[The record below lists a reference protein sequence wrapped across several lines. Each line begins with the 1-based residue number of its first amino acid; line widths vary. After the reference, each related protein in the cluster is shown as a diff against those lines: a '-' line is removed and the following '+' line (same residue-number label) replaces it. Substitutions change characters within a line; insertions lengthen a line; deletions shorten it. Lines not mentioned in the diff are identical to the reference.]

1 MARLDPR
8 DIELIADAVA
18 ERLAN
23 GQTSGSQNPSEP
35 VHYSKGDKMNTPMGT
50 TSCVMCGKE
59 TTWEVLPDW
68 WHEQNM
74 RLPRYCSLECFRA
87 AIASIK
93 TRSSEREEKEGK

>member
-1 MARLDPR
+1 
-8 DIELIADAVA
+8 
-18 ERLAN
+18 
-23 GQTSGSQNPSEP
+23 
-35 VHYSKGDKMNTPMGT
+35 MNAPMGT

-93 TRSSEREEKEGK
+93 ASIKTSMVGSIDRTSFRVAIASIKTRSREVKERKKKENDAT